1 MRQHLREE
9 QKLEKMN
16 PMLVVGYHAD
26 TPKGLGDRRTDAE
39 KMIRFAKNLHVPW
52 KKVVGAN
59 RRRDYVEV
67 RQLICKYLKQQG
79 WTYREIGDFLGK
91 RDHSTAVY
99 AVKAAQNLIDTDRE
113 IRMKWLK
120 LLQS

>member
-1 MRQHLREE
+1 MRQRLREE
-9 QKLEKMN
+9 STLQGMN
-16 PMLVVGYHAD
+16 PYLVVGYLAD

-39 KMIRFAKNLHVPW
+39 KMIRFAKMVHVPW
-52 KKVVGAN
+52 KKVIGPI
-59 RRRDYVEV
+59 RRRDYVEA
-67 RQLICKYLKQQG
+67 RQLISKYLKQQG
-79 WTYREIGDFLGK
+79 WTYREIGEFLGN

-113 IRMKWLK
+113 VRMKWLK